1 MPAKKA
7 KKIKVQDLKPK
18 KDAKGGV
25 VMNTPGHN
33 TPGHNAP
40 KQLNPHQL
48 NPHQF
53 TPKGN

>member
-25 VMNTPGHN
+25 LLTPSHN
-33 TPGHNAP
+33 PPRQHNP
-40 KQLNPHQL
+40 RPLNPR
-48 NPHQF
+48 
-53 TPKGN
+53 GS